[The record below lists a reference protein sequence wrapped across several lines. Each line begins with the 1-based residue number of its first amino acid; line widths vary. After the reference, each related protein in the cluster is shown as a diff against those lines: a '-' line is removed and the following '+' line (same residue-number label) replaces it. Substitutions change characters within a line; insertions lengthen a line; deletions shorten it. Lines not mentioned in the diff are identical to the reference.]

1 MITHFTRKT
10 LKQLGIVLLSLA
22 LALAVLAAS
31 LPRPVQA
38 ATAVSCDTFYYTVKA
53 GDTTSSIAKA
63 FGLKWKEIATAN
75 NLKYPYKLKVGQQLC
90 IPSEDDTSADEDLS
104 FSVSVIGGNVTIKA
118 SGASVRSVFKV
129 KARPG
134 STGVGGWL
142 VLGNFKVPK
151 KTAVT
156 GVFSLPKD
164 LRTVS
169 PITVCLKN
177 VTTDEL
183 ICRTVVHF

>member
-1 MITHFTRKT
+1 MITQFTRKT
-10 LKQLGIVLLSLA
+10 LKQLGVTLLSLA
-22 LALAVLAAS
+22 LALAILAAS
-31 LPRPVQA
+31 LPQPVQA
-38 ATAVSCDTFYYTVKA
+38 ATAVACDTFFYTVKA
-53 GDTTSSIAKA
+53 GDTTTSIAQA
-63 FGLKWKEIATAN
+63 FGLKWKEIASAN

-90 IPSEDDTSADEDLS
+90 IPSKSDTSEDEDLKV
-104 FSVSVIGGNVTIKA
+104 SVVVIGGNVTVKA

-134 STGVGGWL
+134 NVGIGGYF